1 MIDLH
6 VHSNKSDGTFSP
18 TELVQYSV
26 EKGLTAIALTD
37 HDTTE
42 GLAEAINAAA
52 GLSLTVIPGIEF
64 STVYD
69 NKDVHVLGLFIDY
82 DSPVFQEALKGF
94 VNSRILRNEKMCHRL
109 QEKGIDITY
118 EKLLEAYP
126 EAVITRAHYARFML
140 EQGVIKSM
148 PEAFERYIGDHAPCY
163 VPREKITPYQAVE
176 LIRKVKGI
184 PVLAHPPLYRMSDER
199 LEQLVISLKE
209 AGLAGIET
217 IYSTYTR
224 GEENHMRTLAGKYD
238 LLITGGSDF
247 HGSNKPDI
255 DLGTGKGNLSVPED
269 ILTPLYDWLNKQYGV

>member
-94 VNSRILRNEKMCHRL
+94 VNSRILRNEK
-109 QEKGIDITY
+109 
-118 EKLLEAYP
+118 
-126 EAVITRAHYARFML
+126 
-140 EQGVIKSM
+140 
-148 PEAFERYIGDHAPCY
+148 
-163 VPREKITPYQAVE
+163 
-176 LIRKVKGI
+176 IRK
-184 PVLAHPPLYRMSDER
+184 
-199 LEQLVISLKE
+199 
-209 AGLAGIET
+209 
-217 IYSTYTR
+217 TY
-224 GEENHMRTLAGKYD
+224 
-238 LLITGGSDF
+238 
-247 HGSNKPDI
+247 
-255 DLGTGKGNLSVPED
+255 
-269 ILTPLYDWLNKQYGV
+269 NKQC